1 MHPHMHMHMRVIS
14 LLAARYCRQVITSVV
29 ESLLRDPARKFIY
42 AEVAFFQRWWDE
54 QDDKMQTLVKGLV
67 ASGQLEFINGALA
80 HARAR
85 ARTRARALVLAPA
98 STLRTAFALTLSFP
112 PSPSRRLVHA
122 R

>member
-1 MHPHMHMHMRVIS
+1 MRRASAPHTQLRAS
-14 LLAARYCRQVITSVV
+14 LSRA
-29 ESLLRDPARKFIY
+29 
-42 AEVAFFQRWWDE
+42 AFFQRWWDE

-85 ARTRARALVLAPA
+85 ARVRLCSRLQAPA
-98 STLRTAFALTLSFP
+98 CNMRLRTAFALTLSFP
-112 PSPSRRLVHA
+112 PTPSRRLVHA